1 MARPPIRH
9 ILVPLIVACAL
20 FMENLDST
28 VIATALPKIA
38 ESLHEDPLRLNLA
51 ITSYLLSLAVF
62 IPLSGWVADRYGAR
76 SVFRAAIIVFTLGSA
91 CCGAAN
97 SLPELVAAR
106 IFQGLGGAMMV
117 PVGRLVMLRT
127 VPKSELVRAMSYLT
141 VPALVGPVMG
151 PPLGGFIVT
160 YSSWRWIFYINL
172 PIGVLGITLATLF
185 IENVKENAGWP
196 LDIRGFVL
204 AGAGLAGLMFGFE
217 SVGRG
222 VLPEPV
228 VAVLLVGGALSL
240 TLYVLHTRVHAY
252 PIIDLKL
259 LRIPTFASAI
269 TGGSLFRI
277 GIGALPFLLPLMLQ
291 LGFGLTPFASGLLTF
306 TSAAGAMTMKMTA
319 APIIRTF
326 GFRRVL
332 LGNAVISS
340 AFVMSYSLFSP
351 ETPHWLIVVALLA
364 GGFFRSLQFTSTN
377 TLIFADVPPPLMS
390 RATSFQS
397 MAQQLCVS
405 IGVGT
410 GAALLHLTLLIKGQS
425 ALGADDFAAA
435 FLVVALISLTSIF
448 FYLPLAREAGAEVS
462 GHHAPPAPKGE
473 ALGDRGATGD

>member
-1 MARPPIRH
+1 MPTSSLRH
-9 ILVPLIVACAL
+9 FLVPLIVACAL

-28 VIATALPKIA
+28 VISTALPAIA
-38 ESLHEDPLRLNLA
+38 RSLHEDPLRLNLA

-76 SVFRAAIIVFTLGSA
+76 SVFRAAIVVFTLGSA
-91 CCGAAN
+91 CCGISN
-97 SLPELVAAR
+97 TLPELVGAR
-106 IFQGLGGAMMV
+106 ILQGIGGAMMV

-127 VPKSELVRAMSYLT
+127 VPKSELMRAMSYLT
-141 VPALVGPVMG
+141 VPALVGPVLG

-160 YSSWRWIFYINL
+160 YSSWRWIFFINL
-172 PIGVLGITLATLF
+172 PMGLLGLVLATLF
-185 IENVKENAGWP
+185 IDNIRESGDWP
-196 LDIRGFVL
+196 LDLRGFVL
-204 AGAGLAGLMFGFE
+204 AGAGLAGLMFGLE
-217 SVGRG
+217 NAGRG
-222 VLPEPV
+222 VLPLPV
-228 VAVLLVGGALSL
+228 TAALLAGGALCI
-240 TLYVLHTRVHAY
+240 TLYVLHSRLHPY

-259 LRIPTFASAI
+259 LRIPTFAAAI

-291 LGFGLTPFASGLLTF
+291 LGFGLSPFASGLLTF
-306 TSAAGAMTMKMTA
+306 ASAAGAMTMKTTA
-319 APIIRTF
+319 ALIVRTF

-340 AFVMSYSLFSP
+340 AFIMAYSLFSP
-351 ETPHWLIVVALLA
+351 ETPHWLIFVALLS

-397 MAQQLCVS
+397 MAQQLS
-405 IGVGT
+405 ISVGVGI
-410 GAALLHLTLLIKGQS
+410 GALLLHLTLL
-425 ALGADDFAAA
+425 ANNRTELGAGDFGAA
-435 FLVVALISLTSIF
+435 FLVVAVISLSSVF

-462 GHHAPPAPKGE
+462 GHHAAPSKSDAVPG
-473 ALGDRGATGD
+473 RGATGD

>member
-1 MARPPIRH
+1 MPSAPLRH
-9 ILVPLIVACAL
+9 VLVPLIVACAL

-28 VIATALPKIA
+28 VIATALPAIA
-38 ESLHEDPLRLNLA
+38 RSLHEDPLRLNLA

-76 SVFRAAIIVFTLGSA
+76 SVFRAAIVVFTLGSA
-91 CCGAAN
+91 CCGLAE
-97 SLPELVAAR
+97 SLPQLVAAR
-106 IFQGLGGAMMV
+106 IFQGIGGAMMV

-141 VPALVGPVMG
+141 VPALIGPVLG

-172 PIGVLGITLATLF
+172 PIGLLGIALASVF
-185 IENVKENAGWP
+185 IENVKEAGKWP
-196 LDIRGFVL
+196 LDLRGFLLSGV
-204 AGAGLAGLMFGFE
+204 GLAGLMFGFE
-217 SVGRG
+217 TAGRG
-222 VLPEPV
+222 VLPMPL
-228 VAVLLVGGALSL
+228 VAALLTAGALG
-240 TLYVLHTRVHAY
+240 TTAYVLHSRIHSH

-259 LRIPTFASAI
+259 LRIPTFAAAV

-291 LGFGLTPFASGLLTF
+291 LGFGLSPFASGLLTF
-306 TSAAGAMTMKMTA
+306 TSAAGAMTMKITA

-340 AFVMSYSLFSP
+340 LFVASYAFFAPS
-351 ETPHWLIVVALLA
+351 TPHWLIVLALLS

-397 MAQQLCVS
+397 MAQQLSVS
-405 IGVGT
+405 IGVGI
-410 GAALLHLTLLIKGQS
+410 GALLLHVTLLVQGRTEL
-425 ALGADDFAAA
+425 AAGDFAGA
-435 FLVVALISLTSIF
+435 FLVVALISLSSIF

-462 GHHAPPAPKGE
+462 GHHAAAEKSAIVPG
-473 ALGDRGATGD
+473 RGATGD